1 MEAEVRERRSGPR
14 DGAPPARHAPAPDLD
29 RRLLA
34 LRQSVAA
41 LRRHADASRWSLRFN
56 ASRRRSVER
65 GLQLCSRSVLDLSR
79 RIGPAAHRNPAAYAS
94 SIECLLAAQVL
105 PADLGERLG
114 AFAAVGDAVA
124 QGTKKL
130 DAREMVRVL
139 SEHLDDL
146 DALADHV
153 ERWLTA
159 RRGQ

>member
-1 MEAEVRERRSGPR
+1 MEAEARQRRSGPR
-14 DGAPPARHAPAPDLD
+14 DRAVPDRHAPAPDLH
-29 RRLLA
+29 RQLLA

-41 LRRHADASRWSLRFN
+41 LRRHADASRWNLLLN
-56 ASRRRSVER
+56 ASRRRAVER
-65 GLQLCSRSVLDLSR
+65 GLQLCSRSVFELSR

-114 AFAAVGDAVA
+114 AFIAVGDAVA

-130 DAREMVRVL
+130 DAREMVRLL
-139 SEHLDDL
+139 SEQLDDL

-153 ERWLTA
+153 EGWLTA
-159 RRGQ
+159 RGGR